1 MSEVVIS
8 ARSVGKTF
16 GSGPD
21 KVTALDSVS
30 VDIFQNEF
38 FTMLGP
44 SGCGKTT
51 LLRLIGGF
59 EQATSGNILLE
70 GQELNDL
77 PPFKRPINTVFQSY
91 ALFPH
96 LTVRQNIT
104 FGLEMQGLSRKQAN
118 GRAEEMLE
126 LVRLAQYGDRVP
138 SQLSGGQ
145 QQRIALA
152 RALAPAPKVLL
163 LDEPLSA
170 LDLKLRKEM
179 QVELKR
185 LQTETGI
192 TFVFVTHDQE
202 EALAMSDRI
211 AVMQSGQILQIG
223 APREIYEAPT
233 HRFVADFIGD
243 SNFLVGNLVDDGA
256 GKRAV
261 KLGGGQVIEL
271 TQDISDLRSGEVTVS
286 VRPERLGLVSESD
299 AGADQLTGT
308 VSTVIYFGTDTTYQ
322 IDLGNDALLTVRM
335 QNGSGAKADF
345 AEGARVGIVMSPDAV
360 RVLAD

>member
-1 MSEVVIS
+1 
-8 ARSVGKTF
+8 
-16 GSGPD
+16 
-21 KVTALDSVS
+21 
-30 VDIFQNEF
+30 
-38 FTMLGP
+38 
-44 SGCGKTT
+44 
-51 LLRLIGGF
+51 
-59 EQATSGNILLE
+59 
-70 GQELNDL
+70 
-77 PPFKRPINTVFQSY
+77 
-91 ALFPH
+91 

-104 FGLEMQGLSRKQAN
+104 FGLEMQGIARKQADD
-118 GRAEEMLE
+118 RAEEMLE

-211 AVMQSGQILQIG
+211 AVMKSGEILQIG

-256 GKRAV
+256 GKRAI

-271 TQDISDLRSGEVTVS
+271 TQDVSGQRSGEVTVS
-286 VRPERLGLVSESD
+286 VRPERLGLVAESK
-299 AGADQLTGT
+299 AGANHLVGT

-345 AEGARVGIVMSPDAV
+345 AQGERVGITMSPDSI